1 MLSPSITGDPCA
13 NSAVILWSPD
23 RLVWF
28 GLVSLPPLGTGVI
41 DVVLAKHTPLTL
53 SALPFHPGLFQFLV
67 LFISTST
74 SPPWVVFCLRLAPH
88 PSLVAQAVPEREK
101 KNPDQVK
108 TKRENWGEKGKFSSG
123 AFSLRQAQAQPHS
136 SPALIAFLF
145 LVYSFVSQVTT
156 HDTTLSAFSL

>member
-28 GLVSLPPLGTGVI
+28 GLVSLPPLVI

-88 PSLVAQAVPEREK
+88 PSLVAQAVPERERK
-101 KNPDQVK
+101 KKPRPSEDK
-108 TKRENWGEKGKFSSG
+108 KRELGGKGKFSSE